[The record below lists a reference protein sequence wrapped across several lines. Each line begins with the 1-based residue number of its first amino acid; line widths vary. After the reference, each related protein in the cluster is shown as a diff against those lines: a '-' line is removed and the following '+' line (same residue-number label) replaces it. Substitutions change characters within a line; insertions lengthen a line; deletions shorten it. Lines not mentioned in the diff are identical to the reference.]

1 MATIKKK
8 ILVRWLDAN
17 GKRVKPGTE
26 GAKKVT
32 EESSKFYGYR
42 VPGYPKNK
50 SIPLA
55 TSKSVSQSMLAKL
68 IENGENADA
77 GLIDPVAQNRTHFL
91 TVVLEKFIQNLKAKG
106 KASENQVKLIES
118 RLVKVISGCEWKT
131 VQDLKNGG
139 DQCEQYLAE
148 RRKMPRKL
156 GGISAASSNSYR
168 THLRQLASWM
178 IQREMMDKNPFA
190 DLARQDADLDR
201 RHARRDLSESE
212 IENLLR
218 TAQSSNREFRG
229 LNGKQ
234 RAWLYML
241 ASITGFRVGEL
252 STLTPS
258 HFELTSNSPVVRL
271 AKQNTKNKKGAEQP
285 LPDFLIPSLSQ
296 WLDGMNHRELLW
308 PGTWR
313 EKAARMLAKDLA
325 ECNPPIPYVVNT
337 LDGPTYADLHSLR
350 HYYCTAM
357 AQQAP
362 IKVAMLAARH
372 SSVTV
377 TERYTHGTERE
388 VAKAVNQIGLR
399 MTIENTTEEEQ
410 PRLNPLEQMFAIG
423 LIRQVVMNAMGISL
437 LGR

>member
-1 MATIKKK
+1 
-8 ILVRWLDAN
+8 
-17 GKRVKPGTE
+17 
-26 GAKKVT
+26 
-32 EESSKFYGYR
+32 
-42 VPGYPKNK
+42 
-50 SIPLA
+50 
-55 TSKSVSQSMLAKL
+55 MLAKL
-68 IENGENADA
+68 IEKGETSDA
-77 GLIDPVAQNRTHFL
+77 GLIDPVAESRGLLMAEVL
-91 TVVLEKFIQNLKAKG
+91 TQFIRSLKAKG
-106 KASENQVKLIES
+106 KASENQVNLIES
-118 RLVKVISGCEWKT
+118 RLTKVISGCDWKT

-148 RRKMPRKL
+148 RRKLPRKL

-178 IQREMMDKNPFA
+178 IQREMIDKNPFI

-201 RHARRDLSESE
+201 RHARRDLSETE

-218 TAQSSNREFRG
+218 TAQASNREFRG
-229 LNGKQ
+229 LTGKQ

-258 HFELTSNSPVVRL
+258 HFILDAGTPVVRL
-271 AKQNTKNKKGAEQP
+271 AKGSTKNKKGAEQP
-285 LPDFLIPSLSQ
+285 LPDFLVPALRQ
-296 WLDGMNHRELLW
+296 WLDGMKPKELLW

-313 EKAARMLAKDLA
+313 EKAAKMLAKDLA
-325 ECNPPIPYVVNT
+325 ECNPPIPYMVNS

-362 IKVAMLAARH
+362 IKIAMLAARH

-377 TERYTHGTERE
+377 TERYTHGTDTE
-388 VAKAVNQIGLR
+388 VARAVNQIGLR
-399 MTIENTTEEEQ
+399 MTTEGTRDAEQ
-410 PRLNPLEQMFAIG
+410 AGLNPLEQLFVIG
-423 LIRQVVMNAMGISL
+423 LIRQAVMNAIGINL
-437 LGR
+437 LGK